1 MNQVCHLSGESSPSL
16 ETAGLQVIK
25 FSVETSLLKQQAWKQ
40 FEMYQALVKNWQKLR
55 AKKQNKFSRSVF
67 IL

>member
-1 MNQVCHLSGESSPSL
+1 MNQVCHLNGESSPSL

>member
-1 MNQVCHLSGESSPSL
+1 MDQVCHLNGESSPSL